1 MNKTLVWEE
10 RGHVV
15 TDPER
20 IAQTRMEHDMA
31 LLERWQEEQSRRCKP
46 VDRKR
51 QVLRSW
57 GVDDR
62 NCI

>member
-1 MNKTLVWEE
+1 MRKPLVWED

-15 TDPER
+15 TSPEL
-20 IAQTRMEHDMA
+20 IAQTRMDPDKI
-31 LLERWQEEQSRRCKP
+31 LLELWNEEQARRCKP

-57 GVDDR
+57 GCDDR
-62 NCI
+62 NCC